1 MLRKILQICIV
12 TFFVSYIIPY
22 FWETK
27 RIKLF
32 TVFCIAKSLI
42 TFWRAGVGAQ
52 TNQTKPLRTTDESCG
67 CFASVEISLSDS
79 AVAAAKS
86 CAEFVDI

>member
-1 MLRKILQICIV
+1 MHCNIFL
-12 TFFVSYIIPY
+12 SYIIPY

-67 CFASVEISLSDS
+67 CFVSVEISLLDS
-79 AVAAAKS
+79 ADAAAKS
-86 CAEFVDI
+86 CAKFVDI